1 MNLAEKTEVV
11 EALRERLGRAKIA
24 IVAQPQ
30 GIDVGHITRLRRRM
44 RELEGEYK
52 VAKNT
57 LALRAIEKSDY
68 EPLRGTLVGQTALV
82 FGYGDPMIVAKE
94 IVKYSK
100 DNAGKL
106 EIKAAVLD
114 GQLFEAD
121 QVSELAK
128 LETKEQLRSRLLG
141 VLLAPASQLVRLLN
155 EPASQLVRAIRA
167 RGESGAP
174 AGDAPAS
181 APKAEAASE
190 VPAPEAPAAEAPAAE
205 ASGEAGGDS
214 PPESTTN

>member
-1 MNLAEKTEVV
+1 VNLAEKTEVV
-11 EALRERLGRAKIA
+11 EGLRERLGRAKIA

-30 GIDVGHITRLRRRM
+30 GIDVGQITQLRRRM

-57 LALRAIEKSDY
+57 LALRAIDQSGY
-68 EPLRGTLVGQTALV
+68 EPLRGTLIGQTALV
-82 FGYGDPMIVAKE
+82 FGYGDPMVVAKE
-94 IVKYSK
+94 IVKYAK

-114 GQLFEAD
+114 GQLFEAE

-128 LETKEQLRSRLLG
+128 LETKEQLRAKLLG

-155 EPASQLVRAIRA
+155 EPGSQLVRAIRA

-174 AGDAPAS
+174 AGDAPAA

-190 VPAPEAPAAEAPAAE
+190 TPAAEAAAAEAPAAE
-205 ASGEAGGDS
+205 ASSEAGGDS
-214 PPESTTN
+214 TPESTTN